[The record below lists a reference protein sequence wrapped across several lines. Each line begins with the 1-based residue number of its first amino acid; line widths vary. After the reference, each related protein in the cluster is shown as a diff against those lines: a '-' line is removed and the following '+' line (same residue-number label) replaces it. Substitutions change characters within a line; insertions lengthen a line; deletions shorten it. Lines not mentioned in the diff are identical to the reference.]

1 MLSGFPFPFL
11 FFPSDHGQYY
21 GSSWI
26 EVNIRMY
33 IR

>member
-11 FFPSDHGQYY
+11 FFPDHGQYY

-26 EVNIRMY
+26 EVKIRMY